1 MPAGKLRSS
10 LRPKAKSKPQSNGIT
25 NGTGNGTTSGNWT
38 SAGANEGAGEG
49 PLNPKPPSE
58 VAGESGSP
66 RSYADPTQEGLLDG
80 SESVPHKV
88 FCDLPP
94 RVLEPKV
101 LLPFVHVRGKVPRK
115 IEIERKRRQYESQSV
130 EQLCSL
136 AGLPLD
142 AISAREGPTLP
153 LEIFDNTSFDPR
165 TPDEWMSLAHEGVDP
180 KAAET
185 SFYIPAKCLQ
195 KDKQSGA
202 WVYKYCRVVDW
213 NKDTNKLRI
222 LWGATPT
229 ENGEMTTW
237 VPRITTCFLSED
249 PATYVQRLVHANR
262 QREKV
267 MRWLKYKLCCDSMPT
282 DEMTPI
288 DSAILERI
296 THLGTNIRS
305 LPPEDRRNIKPQE
318 DALVKEFVLDWNRC
332 MNKVMLEHKYFMN
345 ECEAEGLVEL
355 FNGLSQEDISRGVS
369 PCAPLAPL
377 DKVVSVPPSS
387 RQDFME
393 SNQRFN
399 FSTYFTQPEV
409 IKALA
414 SVQEECQ
421 KVLEVSLFNLPK
433 ERHMSLQ
440 EFERKQLD
448 NIEERT
454 AYLKYEWKEKLKDCI
469 IAHIAGVGKGWL
481 NLEEKSKE
489 IYEISK
495 LKKFLTTVKYM
506 MEDTLHFLV
515 LNSITAFAEFIEDV
529 SNFQVKVKDMYT
541 VNNSWPGSDD
551 PAAIEKTPLFTLEL
565 VEREGDFSYSTPT
578 DKFEQTIVNLFEKAI
593 ISTHDV
599 PQLEKYVM
607 SNYFWPEENG
617 PYCASVTPSDQR
629 VVEMRA
635 RVVAALQ
642 QSLAPLQDYKDTYL
656 KYTDVIKLDK
666 AAYIKNFQA
675 QCTDPEARN
684 PTEEMSAEIKKH
696 EKKKRE
702 VRKEIPHYMEV
713 GNFFVDC
720 TTFRMTME
728 KKHDELKKGVED
740 LIKGLAK
747 EKAKTIRE
755 QFTKINATLQRP
767 AQTVEAL
774 FTTRSYIKKDIPE
787 LVYAAPE
794 GLIHRIED
802 MKTYYAILETFQY
815 QLTDEDFK
823 GKWEAMYWPKKLETQ
838 VDLVSKRLDTEG
850 EKLHDA
856 MIVEQEAFKKEIEK
870 VARDVQKFSAQTDL
884 QVNVAQLAGDVKSLQ
899 KRINDAKEL
908 SAEFNRKQELFGDE
922 VISYRQITEVGK
934 EFKPYAD
941 LWITTND
948 WQNWV
953 EGWHKDPFTSL
964 DPDELKKNVDT
975 AEKVMASLRK
985 VFKDKP
991 QIKIVDEIR
1000 MQLQDFS
1007 PLVPILQSLRNPGM
1021 KERHWLELAGKLPPG
1036 TLDQENP
1043 EDCIQTL
1050 QDCRDRDLVSH
1061 KDTIVR
1067 VCEVAAK
1074 EYGIES
1080 SLNEMYGKWKDVV
1093 FKIEAYKETKTYMM
1107 KGSEEIQARL
1117 DEDVNLTQQ
1126 LSFSPFKGHFEDQIM
1141 DWDKSLTLISEILEQ
1156 WLDCQRN
1163 WLYLQPIFSAED
1175 IQVQLPVLAK
1185 KFDKVDRTWRKILG
1199 QAFQN
1204 PNALDFC
1211 TKSNKLLDQFI
1222 DANKN
1227 LEIVQKGLN
1236 DYLGEKRQLFG
1247 RFYFLSDEELLEI
1260 LSQSRDPRTID
1271 LHLTKLMEFMQ
1282 FLDWGEENDE
1292 MLGWNS
1298 SEGERVSFVKPIYPQ
1313 GNVEIWLGVIETGMK
1328 EGLHEGI
1335 TIANEEYSKVPR
1347 KEWVLQHCGQVV
1359 IAVTQIW
1366 WTIEIE
1372 EALNTDGLPGLE
1384 RYAQKS
1390 ENQLLELVD
1399 VVQSPL
1405 NRMQR
1410 VNMGALITIEVH
1422 AKDTAKT
1429 LFAIKTSSTT
1439 DFDWI
1444 KQLRY
1449 YYDTSDSRCKI
1460 KQVDALFVYGGE
1472 YLGNTMRLVI
1482 TPLTDRIY
1490 LTLTGALALCLG
1502 GAPAGPAGTGKTE
1515 TTKDLAKALSKQCV
1529 VFNCQEGLDFRAMGK
1544 FFKGLAM
1551 TGAWACFDEFNRI
1564 DVEVLSVVAQQ
1575 VSDLQEA
1582 LKRQQYRI
1590 DFEGSEI
1597 VVDPTH
1603 AVFITMNPGYAGRTE
1618 LPDNLKVLFRPVACM
1633 VPDYALIGEI
1643 RLFSYGYKN
1652 ARPLSKKMVQ
1662 TFQLSSEQ
1670 LSTQDHYDFG
1680 MRAVN
1685 TVITAAGINKREN
1698 PDGEE
1703 SLLLLRSLRDSNVPK
1718 FLHADIVLFEN
1729 IISDL
1734 FPDAVLPEADYGALM
1749 EGVHNGITK
1758 LGIQPVPEFIV
1769 KVIQLFEVTVL
1780 RHGLMLVGQA
1790 GGGKTMNYKVLQ
1802 LAMTSIATKREKQG
1816 GVDKESKYQRV
1827 RTHICNPKSI
1837 TMNQLYGAYD
1847 EATHEWSDGILCV
1860 LFRRAAKE
1868 TSGAKQWVVFD
1879 GPVDALWIESM
1890 NTVLDD
1896 NKKLCLVSGEIIQ
1909 MTRHMTMMFEVE
1921 DLAVASPATVSRC
1934 GMIFMEPAT
1943 CTPTKDRTESWV
1955 QRLPDMYKPHAET
1968 LREKSLMY
1976 IPSCVDFIRW
1986 NTVEYV
1992 PTVDNNLVDSAFR
2005 VMDGFINI
2013 FVTAHGGVGEVSEEL
2028 QAAVASSLLPYFFLS
2043 LVWSIGASCNAT
2055 SRVKFSEYLSD
2066 LMKQHEEPIL
2076 ADLSIEYEGRPTTL
2090 YDIFYEWEDDKGAGW
2105 KHWLQTEP
2113 APSIDP
2119 KQKFGDLLVTTKDT
2133 VRSNFLCK
2141 LIVKTNNHLLATG
2154 PTGTGKT
2161 LNMQNMIMS
2170 GLPEKYSGIFL
2181 TFSAQTHSNQCQNT
2195 LMGKFE
2201 KRKNGME
2208 TTSWGPPVG
2217 KMFVIF
2223 VDDAN
2228 MPIKEQYGAQPP
2240 LELLRQFLDHA
2251 GFYNYTPPIKYNE
2264 VLDVV
2269 LTASM
2274 GPPGGGRQSVT
2285 NRFLRHF
2292 NHISFPELD
2301 DESMT
2306 LIFSTIMLTRLAAVG
2321 LGQEIVD
2328 TMHGVI
2334 SSTIKLFHFACKNF
2348 LPTPNHVHYTFNLR
2362 DISKVFTL
2370 VYDVE
2375 PRVVRDQSSIVKLWI
2390 HECMRV
2396 FRDRLICEADRK
2408 TLDSQLDV
2416 LCKENLN
2423 IEGGLSE
2430 LITAERLVFGDFM
2443 IPDIESRVY
2452 DEVTDMQAFVTS
2464 ISQYLQ
2470 DYNETADSS
2479 RPPMPLVVFLDA
2491 AEHVARVSRVLQMPS
2506 GHALLLGVGGSG
2518 RRSLARLAS
2527 YIPELEVFYLEIT
2540 KSFTMTDWKDSL
2552 KRLMTDAGVEDKGLV
2567 FLFTDTQIV
2576 KPIFMEDVANL
2587 LGTADVPNLFDGPD
2601 LDSIYS
2607 YFRSVCQ
2614 AERLPTTKLSL
2625 YSRFIKQVKRNLHI
2639 VLAFSPLGEAFRTR
2653 MRQFPSLSNCCTIDW
2668 YDPWPAEALAS
2679 VAKVTLQKANCI
2691 VVNPDNPEAA
2701 TIEEG
2706 VSNMFT
2712 FLHRS
2717 ATDLTEQF
2725 YTERKR
2731 ITYVTPTSYLGLL
2744 QAFQRMLAEKREE
2757 TTQNKQRLVNGLSK
2771 LKVTEDGVA
2780 ELQEKLQARQPELV
2794 KTQQEVKVMMEQI
2807 QVDKQEA
2814 DVARNAAKGEETA
2827 ASEKAAVCE
2836 GIQKQ
2841 AQAMLD
2847 EALPAL
2853 DEAKK
2858 VLRTLKVRDLQEVGK
2873 YAAPPGGVLL
2883 VMQAVLTIKGR
2894 VANKVN
2900 KGGQKEEDWWGPARE
2915 ELRDASGLHEFML
2928 NYEADKMS
2936 KTLIGQLQKFIDD
2949 DKFSPLEVKKVSVP
2963 CAGMCQWVHAMFKYY
2978 HVNLEV
2984 EPKRRELEGAE
2995 KELKVVQ
3002 DALSVTRKK
3011 LDAVETKIAELQS
3024 NFDAAIS
3031 KQKDLQAEV
3040 AQTEARLDR
3049 AGRLI
3054 DGLSGEKSRWIDL
3067 VSMYESQE
3075 ENVLGDVLIASGYVA
3090 YLGPYTAEYRQSI
3103 ALRWIPQLDKL
3114 GLKHSENCSL
3124 LSCCADPVQIQQW
3137 NIQGLPSDNL
3147 STENAIILSKN
3158 ARWPLM
3164 IDPQGQANVWIK
3176 NMEGKDVSGRP
3187 PLVTCKVSDPKYAQ
3201 ALEGAIRLGAT
3212 CLLENVQED
3221 LDPLLEPVLLTQ
3233 TYLAGSTLMMKL
3245 GENAIPYDDRFK
3257 LFMTT
3262 KLPNPHYTP
3271 ETSVKVSLLNFFIT
3285 PGGLEDQLLGKLV
3298 GKERKDLEDQKNS
3311 LTQQNAAMMKEL
3323 KELQALILRMLQECE
3338 GEILDNEELIET
3350 LEKSK
3355 VKSAEINTAVAEAK
3369 KTEVV
3374 IDETRNKYR
3383 PVAFRAAILFFCVAG
3398 LAAVDPM
3405 YQYSLQWFMNMFV
3418 NAIDKAEQD
3427 SVLETRLSN
3436 LIEYFTYSFYTNV
3449 CRSLFE
3455 RHKLIF
3461 SFCLTVA
3468 IIRPEGKVD
3477 HNLFRFFLTGPT
3489 GQGGNAPNP
3498 APDWVTEVVWNDIQF
3513 ISNNLEAFKGFAEH
3527 FANEHHHY
3535 RKVFDSSEP
3544 HLQAMHEQWEEK
3556 FDPFMKLVFCRVLR
3570 ADKVILAIQQY
3581 VTTYLPE
3588 KYIIA
3593 PTFDLESS
3601 YKDSDPATPLI
3612 FILSTGA
3619 DPMDELQKFSTKMRM
3634 NNKMHPISLGQGQG
3648 PRAQA
3653 LMASGIERGTWVV
3666 LQNCHLATSWMPKLE
3681 TIVEGFNPETM
3692 KREFRLWLTSMPSKT
3707 FPVSVLQIGVKMT
3720 NEPPKGLRANL
3731 TRSYIGFSE
3740 DFLEGSSK
3748 PDEFKKL
3755 LFSLSLFHAIIQD
3768 RRGYG
3773 SLGFNIPYEF
3783 NDSDLKCCNR
3793 QLDKFINMYDE
3804 VPFPVLHFLTGHVN
3818 YGGRVTDDW
3827 DRRCLMTLLDDYMA
3841 EKVLENGYQFSPS
3854 GVYETLTGTNR
3865 TAYLDYLET
3874 RPLNA
3879 APEMFGLHDNADI
3892 TSARARTFNFLETV
3906 LLMESGGSSAGGK
3919 SREEILAETASDILC
3934 KIPPEFNVREVQAK
3948 YPVTYKES
3956 MNTVL
3961 VQEAVRYNKL
3971 LKISARSL
3979 KDFTRAL
3986 RGEVVMAADL
3996 EELGNS
4002 LFVNQVPTKWASAAY
4017 PSLKSL
4023 SDWVKDLLCRVKFI
4037 KDWYEQGHPVVYWLS
4052 GFYFP
4057 QAFMTGSKQNFA
4069 RAMQISIDTVSF
4081 NTLVLAEDNPDKRPE
4096 HGTYVNGLF
4105 MEGARWDKSQSS
4117 VIESRPKELY
4127 TTMPPFWFQPVQHR
4141 KPPESQYHCPL
4152 YKTLTRAGTLS
4163 TTGHSTNFVMTLEI
4177 PIDISEAHWIKRGV
4191 ACVLALT

>member
-1 MPAGKLRSS
+1 MSTGKLRSS
-10 LRPKAKSKPQSNGIT
+10 LRPKPKGKQLHGAGT
-25 NGTGNGTTSGNWT
+25 GTGNGQ
-38 SAGANEGAGEG
+38 GALAVAVTPQPPEGG
-49 PLNPKPPSE
+49 PGSD
-58 VAGESGSP
+58 ASP
-66 RSYADPTQEGLLDG
+66 RSYADPTRNQLIEGNAPVNSAG
-80 SESVPHKV
+80 KV
-88 FCDLPP
+88 FKDAPP
-94 RVLEPKV
+94 RALEPKV
-101 LLPFVHVRGKVPRK
+101 LLPFVHVRGK
-115 IEIERKRRQYESQSV
+115 IEIERKRRQYESQSI
-130 EQLCSL
+130 EQLCGLASVSL
-136 AGLPLD
+136 ATIGC
-142 AISAREGPTLP
+142 REGLTLP
-153 LEIFDNTSFDPR
+153 IEIFDDVSFDPR
-165 TPDEWMSLAHEGVDP
+165 TPDEWMQLAHDGVDRSAP
-180 KAAET
+180 ET
-185 SFYIPAKCLQ
+185 SFYVPAKGLR
-195 KDKQSGA
+195 KDKQNGEWNYA
-202 WVYKYCRVVDW
+202 YCRVVDW
-213 NKDTNKLRI
+213 NKDTNKLRV
-222 LWGATPT
+222 LWGPTATT
-229 ENGEMTTW
+229 AENGGESSSW
-237 VPRITTCFLSED
+237 LPRIMVCFLSED
-249 PATYVQRLVHANR
+249 PTRYVQRLVHADR
-262 QREKV
+262 QRERVIK
-267 MRWLKYKLCCDSMPT
+267 WLKYKLCCDAMPT
-282 DEMTPI
+282 DEMAGI
-288 DSAILERI
+288 DPGILERI
-296 THLGTNIRS
+296 THLGTDIRS
-305 LPPEDRRNIKPQE
+305 LPPGDRRNIKPQE
-318 DALVKEFVLDWNRC
+318 DALVQEFILDWNRC
-332 MNKVMLEHKYFMN
+332 MNRVMLEHKIFLS
-345 ECEAEGLVEL
+345 ETDAETLVDL
-355 FNGLSQEDISRGVS
+355 LNGLTKENIHRGPSDIE
-369 PCAPLAPL
+369 PLTAL
-377 DKVVSVPPSS
+377 DKVAPVPPGA
-387 RQDFME
+387 RQEFME
-393 SNQRFN
+393 ANQRFN

-414 SVQEECQ
+414 AAQEACQ
-421 KVLEVSLFNLPK
+421 AVLEVSLFNLPK

-440 EFERKQLD
+440 DFEKLQVD
-448 NIEERT
+448 QIEERT
-454 AYLKYEWKEKLKDCI
+454 AYLKNDWKDKLQECI
-469 IAHIAGVGKGWL
+469 LSHIAGVGKGWL

-495 LKKFLTTVKYM
+495 LKKFLTTIKYM

-515 LNSITAFAEFIEDV
+515 LNSLTAFVEFLEDV
-529 SNFQVKVKDMYT
+529 STFTVEVKDMYT
-541 VNNSWPGSDD
+541 VHNSWPGSDD

-565 VEREGDFSYSTPT
+565 VERDGDFSYSTPT
-578 DKFEQTIVNLFEKAI
+578 DKFERTVLNLFEKAI
-593 ISTHDV
+593 VSTHDI
-599 PQLEKYVM
+599 PQIEKYVM
-607 SNYFWPEENG
+607 SKYFWPEDNG
-617 PYCASVTPSDQR
+617 PFCDSVTPNDPRVIAMRHR
-629 VVEMRA
+629 VVE
-635 RVVAALQ
+635 ALRK
-642 QSLAPLQDYKDTYL
+642 SLAPLQDYKKTYL

-666 AAYIKNFQA
+666 NAYIKNFQA

-684 PTEEMSAEIKKH
+684 PTEEMAAEIKKH
-696 EKKKRE
+696 EKKKKE

-713 GNFFVDC
+713 GNYFVDC
-720 TTFRMTME
+720 TTFRMAME
-728 KKHDELKKGVED
+728 KKHDELKKCVED
-740 LIKGLAK
+740 LIKDLAK
-747 EKAKTIRE
+747 EKAKNIRE
-755 QFTKINATLQRP
+755 QFTKVNAIIQRP

-774 FTTRSYIKKDIPE
+774 FNIRGYIKKDIPE
-787 LVYAAPE
+787 VIYSAPE
-794 GLIHRIED
+794 GLIHKIED
-802 MKTYYAILETFQY
+802 MKMYYAILETFQY
-815 QLTDEDFK
+815 QLTDEDFR

-838 VDLVSKRLDTEG
+838 VDMVTKRLDAEG

-856 MIVEQEAFKKEIEK
+856 MSVEQEAFKKEIEK

-908 SAEFNRKQELFGDE
+908 SAEFNKKQELFGDE
-922 VISYRQITEVGK
+922 VINYRQIIEVGK

-964 DPDELKKNVDT
+964 DPDELKKNVDS
-975 AEKVMASLRK
+975 ADKVMAQLKK
-985 VFKDKP
+985 VFRDKP

-1021 KERHWLELAGKLPPG
+1021 KERHWKELAERLPPG
-1036 TLDQENP
+1036 TLSKDNP
-1043 EDCIQTL
+1043 EECIQTL

-1061 KDTIVR
+1061 KDTIVK

-1080 SLNEMYGKWKDVV
+1080 SLHEMYGKWKDVL
-1093 FKIEAYKETKTYMM
+1093 FKIEPYKETKTYMM
-1107 KGSEEIQARL
+1107 KGSDNIQARL

-1126 LSFSPFKGHFEDQIM
+1126 LSFSPFKGHFEDQIQE
-1141 DWDKSLTLISEILEQ
+1141 WDKSLTLISEILEQ
-1156 WLDCQRN
+1156 WLECQRN

-1175 IQVQLPVLAK
+1175 IQLQLPVLAK

-1204 PNALDFC
+1204 PNVLEFC

-1236 DYLGEKRQLFG
+1236 DYLGEKRQMFG

-1271 LHLTKLMEFMQ
+1271 NHLTKLMEFMQ
-1282 FLDWGEENDE
+1282 NLTWGDADDE
-1292 MLGWNS
+1292 MLGWDS
-1298 SEGERVSFVKPIYPQ
+1298 SEGEHINFVKSIYPT
-1313 GNVEIWLGVIETGMK
+1313 GNVEVWLNEIENGMK
-1328 EGLHEGI
+1328 LGLHGAM
-1335 TIANEEYSKVPR
+1335 TTANETYPQVPR
-1347 KEWVLQHCGQVV
+1347 KEWVLQHSGQIV
-1359 IAVTQIW
+1359 IAVTQIY
-1366 WTIEIE
+1366 WTLEIE
-1372 EALNTDGLPGLE
+1372 EALTNEGTAGLE
-1384 RYAQKS
+1384 KCAARA
-1390 ENQLLELVD
+1390 EVQLLDLVK

-1422 AKDTAKT
+1422 AKDTTKELCDRKVASIT
-1429 LFAIKTSSTT
+1429 E
-1439 DFDWI
+1439 FDWI

-1449 YYDTSDSRCKI
+1449 YYDTGDQRCKI

-1529 VFNCQEGLDFRAMGK
+1529 VFNCQEGLDYRAMGK

-1633 VPDYALIGEI
+1633 VPNYALIGEI
-1643 RLFSYGYKN
+1643 RLFSYGYRN
-1652 ARPLSKKMVQ
+1652 ARPLSQKMVQ

-1685 TVITAAGINKREN
+1685 TVITAAGLNKREN
-1698 PDGEE
+1698 PDGDE

-1734 FPDAVLPEADYGALM
+1734 FPECVLPEADYGLLLD
-1749 EGVHNGITK
+1749 GVHSGLK
-1758 LGIQPVPEFIV
+1758 KFGLQPVQQFIV
-1769 KVIQLFEVTVL
+1769 KCIQLYEVTVL
-1780 RHGLMLVGQA
+1780 RHGLMLVGEA
-1790 GGGKTMNYKVLQ
+1790 GGGKTSNYKVLQ
-1802 LAMTSIATKREKQG
+1802 HAMTSIAVKKEKAG
-1816 GVDKESKYQRV
+1816 EAGEEDAKYAKV
-1827 RTHICNPKSI
+1827 KTHICNPKCI

-1847 EATHEWSDGILCV
+1847 ETTHEWSDGILCV

-1909 MTRHMTMMFEVE
+1909 MTRYMTMVFEVE

-1934 GMIFMEPAT
+1934 GMIYMEPAT
-1943 CTPTKDRTESWV
+1943 CTPTADRTQSWI
-1955 QRLPDMYKPHAET
+1955 QRLPVLYHEYAET
-1968 LREKSLMY
+1968 LKAKALAY
-1976 IPSCVDFIRW
+1976 IPPCVDFVRFE
-1986 NTVEYV
+1986 TVEYV
-1992 PTVDNNLVDSAFR
+1992 PTVSNNLVDSMFK
-2005 VMDGFINI
+2005 VMDGFINTFTSMHNGI
-2013 FVTAHGGVGEVSEEL
+2013 GEVPEEI
-2028 QAAVASSLLPYFFLS
+2028 VAGVKASVLPYFFMS
-2043 LVWSIGASCNAT
+2043 IVWSIGATCN
-2055 SRVKFSEYLSD
+2055 SQGRQKFSEFLTQ
-2066 LMKQHEEPIL
+2066 LMQQHDPDTL
-2076 ADLSIEYEGRPTTL
+2076 AEMQIEYEDEPCSL
-2090 YDIFYEWEDDKGAGW
+2090 YDVYYEWEEDKGPGW
-2105 KHWLQTEP
+2105 KHWLQTVP
-2113 APSIDP
+2113 TAFIDP
-2119 KQKFGDLLVTTKDT
+2119 KQKFSDLHVTTKDT
-2133 VRSNFLCK
+2133 VRSIFFSK
-2141 LIVKTNNHLLATG
+2141 LIVTSGNHLLATG

-2161 LNMQNMIMS
+2161 LNIQNLILN
-2170 GLPEKYSGIFL
+2170 GLPEKFSGIFL
-2181 TFSAQTHSNQCQNT
+2181 TFSAQTRANQCQNT

-2208 TTSWGPPVG
+2208 TTSWGPPAG

-2240 LELLRQFLDHA
+2240 IELLRQYLDHA
-2251 GFYNYTPPIKYNE
+2251 GFYNYLPPIKYNE

-2269 LTASM
+2269 LTCAM

-2292 NHISFPELD
+2292 NHLSFPEMD
-2301 DESMT
+2301 DQSIASI
-2306 LIFSTIMLTRLAAVG
+2306 LKTIMLTRLGAVG
-2321 LGQEIVD
+2321 LGQDILD
-2328 TMHGVI
+2328 TTEKLV
-2334 SSTIKLFHFACKNF
+2334 SSVIKLFHFACDTF

-2362 DISKVFTL
+2362 DIAKVFTL
-2370 VYDVE
+2370 IYDVE
-2375 PRVVRDQSSIVKLWI
+2375 PRVVKEPPAIIKLWL

-2396 FRDRLICEADRK
+2396 FRDRLICEADRE
-2408 TLDSQLDV
+2408 TLDNELNR
-2416 LCKENLN
+2416 LCIEELHV
-2423 IEGGLSE
+2423 EGGIKQLV
-2430 LITAERLVFGDFM
+2430 TCERLVYGDFM
-2443 IPDIESRVY
+2443 VPDIESRVY
-2452 DEVTDMQAFVTS
+2452 DEVTDMAAFVTS

-2479 RPPMPLVVFLDA
+2479 RPPMPLVIFLDA

-2518 RRSLARLAS
+2518 RRSLARLAA

-2540 KSFTMTDWKDSL
+2540 KSFTLNDWKDSL
-2552 KRLMTDAGVEDKGLV
+2552 RRLMTDAGVEDKGLV
-2567 FLFTDTQIV
+2567 FLFTDTQII

-2587 LGTADVPNLFDGPD
+2587 LGTADVPNLFDGPE
-2601 LDSIYS
+2601 LDNIYT

-2668 YDPWPAEALAS
+2668 YDPWPAEALSS
-2679 VAKVTLQKANCI
+2679 VASVTLQKANCQLT
-2691 VVNPDNPEAA
+2691 AA
-2701 TIEEG
+2701 DDADALITSTR
-2706 VSNMFT
+2706 VHAMFT
-2712 FLHRS
+2712 YLHRS
-2717 ATDLTEQF
+2717 ATELTKTF
-2725 YTERKR
+2725 YEERKR

-2744 QAFQRMLAEKREE
+2744 QAFMRMLAEKREE
-2757 TTQNKQRLVNGLSK
+2757 TTQNKERLVNGLTK

-2794 KTQQEVKVMMEQI
+2794 KTQEEVKVMMEQI
-2807 QVDKQEA
+2807 TLDKEEA
-2814 DVARNAAKGEETA
+2814 DVARDAAKVEEAA
-2827 ASEKAAVCE
+2827 ASEKAAICS

-2841 AQAMLD
+2841 AKDMLD

-2858 VLRTLKVRDLQEVGK
+2858 VLRNLKVRDLQEVGK

-2883 VMQAVLTIKGR
+2883 VMQAVLTVKGR
-2894 VANKVN
+2894 GPNRVN

-2936 KTLIGQLQKFIDD
+2936 KTLVGSLQKFIED
-2949 DKFSPLEVKKVSVP
+2949 DKFSPNEVKKVSVP
-2963 CAGMCQWVHAMFKYY
+2963 CAGMCQWVHAMYKYY

-2984 EPKRRELEGAE
+2984 EPKRKELEQAE
-2995 KELKVVQ
+2995 EELKVVQ
-3002 DALSVTRKK
+3002 DALDVTRKK
-3011 LDAVETKIAELQS
+3011 LDAVESKIAELEATF
-3024 NFDAAIS
+3024 NAAVAR
-3031 KQKDLQAEV
+3031 QQDLQAEV

-3054 DGLSGEKSRWIDL
+3054 DGLSGEKSRWVEL
-3067 VSMYESQE
+3067 VSLYEDQE
-3075 ENVLGDVLIASGYVA
+3075 KNIIGDVLVASGYVA
-3090 YLGPYTAEYRQSI
+3090 YLGPYTSSYRNSL
-3103 ALRWIPQLDKL
+3103 AADWNRQLDEL
-3114 GLKHSENCSL
+3114 GIPHSKNAAL
-3124 LSCCADPVQIQQW
+3124 LSCAADPVQIQQW
-3137 NIQGLPSDNL
+3137 NIQGLPSDNT
-3147 STENAIILSKN
+3147 STENAIISEKN
-3158 ARWPLM
+3158 VRWPLM

-3176 NMEGKDVSGRP
+3176 NMESKEANGRP

-3201 ALEGAIRLGAT
+3201 AIEGAIRLGAS
-3212 CLLENVQED
+3212 CLIENVQEE

-3233 TYLAGSTLMMKL
+3233 TYMAGSTMMMKL

-3298 GKERKDLEDQKNS
+3298 GKERKDLEDQKNG
-3311 LTQQNAAMMKEL
+3311 LVKQNASMMKEL
-3323 KELQALILRMLQECE
+3323 KELQALILRMLQEAE

-3355 VKSAEINTAVAEAK
+3355 VKSAEINAAVAEAK
-3369 KTEVV
+3369 ETEVV
-3374 IDETRNKYR
+3374 IDETRNRYR
-3383 PVAFRAAILFFCVAG
+3383 PVAFRASLLFFCVSAM
-3398 LAAVDPM
+3398 AAVDPM
-3405 YQYSLQWFMNMFV
+3405 YQYSLQWFMSIFI

-3427 SVLETRLSN
+3427 AVLENRLTN

-3455 RHKLIF
+3455 VHKLMF
-3461 SFCLTVA
+3461 SFCLCVA
-3468 IIRPEGKVD
+3468 IIRPEGKID
-3477 HNLFRFFLTGPT
+3477 ETLFRFLLTGPS
-3489 GQGGNAPNP
+3489 GPSGDLPNP
-3498 APDWVTEVVWNDIQF
+3498 APDWITSVVWSDVQYISNRMPGFEKFDRHF
-3513 ISNNLEAFKGFAEH
+3513 ISNCAYYK
-3527 FANEHHHY
+3527 
-3535 RKVFDSSEP
+3535 KVFDSTEP
-3544 HLQAMHEQWEEK
+3544 HTEPMHAEWEEK
-3556 FDPFMKLVFCRVLR
+3556 MTPLMRLVFCRVLR
-3570 ADKVILAIQQY
+3570 ADKVVLAIQKY
-3581 VTTYLPE
+3581 VTTYMPE
-3588 KYIIA
+3588 KYIIS

-3619 DPMDELQKFSTKMRM
+3619 DPMDELQKFAAKMRM
-3634 NNKMHPISLGQGQG
+3634 QNKMHPISLGQGQG

-3653 LMASGIERGTWVV
+3653 LISSGIERGSWVV

-3681 TIVEGFNPETM
+3681 SIVEGFNPETI

-3731 TRSYIGFSE
+3731 TRSYTGFT
-3740 DFLEGSSK
+3740 DDYLDSSTK

-3773 SLGFNIPYEF
+3773 ALGFNIPYEF
-3783 NDSDLKCCNR
+3783 NDSDLKCCNM
-3793 QLDKFINMYDE
+3793 QLHKFIDMYE
-3804 VPFPVLHFLTGHVN
+3804 HVPFPVLHFLTGQVN

-3841 EKVLENGYQFSPS
+3841 PKVLQDGYKFSPS
-3854 GVYETLTGTNR
+3854 GVYCTMPGTNR
-3865 TAYLDYLET
+3865 LSYLEYLES

-3879 APEMFGLHDNADI
+3879 APEVFGLHDNADI
-3892 TSARARTFNFLETV
+3892 TSARARTFTLLETI
-3906 LLMESGGSSAGGK
+3906 LSMQWGSTSVGGK
-3919 SREEILAETASDILC
+3919 SREEILGETAGDILS
-3934 KIPPEFNVREVQAK
+3934 KIPPVFDVRAFQTK
-3948 YPVTYKES
+3948 YPVVYGES

-3971 LKISARSL
+3971 LAVTAKSL
-3979 KDFTRAL
+3979 KDFTKAL

-4002 LFVNQVPTKWASAAY
+4002 MFINQVPSKWAAAAY

-4023 SDWVKDLLCRVKFI
+4023 SDWVTDLLKRVEFI
-4037 KDWYEQGHPVVYWLS
+4037 TGWYENGHPVVYWLS

-4069 RAMQISIDTVSF
+4069 RAMAISIDTVSF
-4081 NTLVLAEDNPDKRPE
+4081 NTKVLDADPSTLTKPT
-4096 HGTYVNGLF
+4096 HGVYINGLF
-4105 MEGARWDKSQSS
+4105 MEGARWDRAKNTI
-4117 VIESRPKELY
+4117 IESRPKELY
-4127 TTMPPFWFQPVQHR
+4127 TTMPEFWFEPVQHR
-4141 KPPESQYHCPL
+4141 EPPPGQYNCPL

-4163 TTGHSTNFVMTLEI
+4163 TTGHSTNFVLTLEI
-4177 PIDISEAHWIKRGV
+4177 PTDVTEAHWIKRGV
-4191 ACVLALT
+4191 ACVLALR